1 MRKFPFD
8 DIVDD
13 GKMTIKIND
22 TESNTFIEKTIDPE
36 DWGEALKEFV
46 FMLNGCGYI
55 INPVK
60 AENYIEQMK
69 ADNGVIK

>member
-1 MRKFPFD
+1 MREFPFD
-8 DIVDD
+8 GIDD
-13 GKMTIKIND
+13 SKMTIKVYD
-22 TESNTFIEKTIDPE
+22 REASTSIEKTIDPE
-36 DWGEALKEFV
+36 DWGEALKQFV

-55 INPVK
+55 IDPVK